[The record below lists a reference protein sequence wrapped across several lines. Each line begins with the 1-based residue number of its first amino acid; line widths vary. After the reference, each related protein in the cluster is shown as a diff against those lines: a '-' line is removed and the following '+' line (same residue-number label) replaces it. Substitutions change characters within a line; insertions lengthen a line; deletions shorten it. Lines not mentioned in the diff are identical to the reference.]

1 MNPGDVQEQEEEF
14 KPPNKSKGG
23 ARAWANRERSIMKK
37 TEAGKKETILAR
49 YKNGDKVSDIA
60 ARIGCSNKRI
70 YQILNQ
76 FPEAKA
82 FNQQPEG
89 NPRIVRTYSL
99 HPDTLEKI
107 ASLNV
112 ASVSRWVET
121 ACNEKLEREKS

>member
-1 MNPGDVQEQEEEF
+1 MQKNTE
-14 KPPNKSKGG
+14 
-23 ARAWANRERSIMKK
+23 NRKDQ
-37 TEAGKKETILAR
+37 ILAR

-99 HPDTLEKI
+99 HPDTLERI
-107 ASLNV
+107 ARLNV
-112 ASVSRWVET
+112 ESVSRWVET